1 MEKITKT
8 GKNYDETL
16 ELILTENKLTK
27 DEIISK
33 AGEKKK
39 ALFKGETVEVIV
51 YKKDDIYTL
60 AKEFLTEVIT
70 NLGLEVSFELKT
82 QDDRVVIKMYSD
94 NNNILIGHNGN
105 TLKALETLVKQKIQ
119 TETGIFFVISLDVEN
134 YKDKKISRIERLA
147 KQLAKDAV
155 KTKTAVKMENMNA
168 YERRIVHNALTNFK
182 GVTTKSEGEDPN
194 RHVVITPEK

>member
-147 KQLAKDAV
+147 KQLAKDVV